1 MISIYPKAQS
11 PVKRVNH
18 EELLKMVHKNQLYNI
33 NALQLKKI
41 QAEQQAVS
49 AVPKTGFFAEN
60 EDFQPEHTSG
70 ILKLGVSQ
78 SLSWPGLY
86 KAQKNY
92 YRQQVKYYQFANAVT
107 DAGLK
112 RDLNK
117 TYYQLWFL
125 QNKQLLY
132 LKLDSIYTSLR
143 AAAILKVKTGD
154 SPGLDSISAN
164 VRLYELQA
172 LLKQLSKDML
182 IQQEALRQ
190 LLNTDETLLPVAQPL
205 EKLSFNAGADT
216 GMHPVLAQQSLQI
229 NKAEAYIAVTKNEN
243 KPEFSGRFFSQK
255 LWGAKNPYS
264 GFSISAAF
272 PLFTGK
278 AYQNKVKAANA
289 ELALQ
294 QQQFDYNAQ
303 VFSTQKKQLKLEVEK
318 NLSLLAFYENAGLN
332 QAEEIIKA
340 ASLAYRAGEI
350 SFADLSQFIT
360 QAIEIQKNY
369 LESLNTYNQSVI
381 QYNFYS
387 QP

>member
-1 MISIYPKAQS
+1 MVSISPKAQQ
-11 PVKRVNH
+11 PVKRVTN
-18 EELLKMVHKNQLYNI
+18 EELLKMTHKNQLYNI

-172 LLKQLSKDML
+172 LLMQLGKDML
-182 IQQEALRQ
+182 IQQEALSQ
-190 LLNTDETLLPVAQPL
+190 LLN
-205 EKLSFNAGADT
+205 
-216 GMHPVLAQQSLQI
+216 
-229 NKAEAYIAVTKNEN
+229 
-243 KPEFSGRFFSQK
+243 
-255 LWGAKNPYS
+255 
-264 GFSISAAF
+264 
-272 PLFTGK
+272 
-278 AYQNKVKAANA
+278 
-289 ELALQ
+289 
-294 QQQFDYNAQ
+294 
-303 VFSTQKKQLKLEVEK
+303 
-318 NLSLLAFYENAGLN
+318 
-332 QAEEIIKA
+332 
-340 ASLAYRAGEI
+340 
-350 SFADLSQFIT
+350 
-360 QAIEIQKNY
+360 
-369 LESLNTYNQSVI
+369 
-381 QYNFYS
+381 
-387 QP
+387 

>member
-1 MISIYPKAQS
+1 M
-11 PVKRVNH
+11 
-18 EELLKMVHKNQLYNI
+18 
-33 NALQLKKI
+33 
-41 QAEQQAVS
+41 
-49 AVPKTGFFAEN
+49 
-60 EDFQPEHTSG
+60 
-70 ILKLGVSQ
+70 
-78 SLSWPGLY
+78 Y

-117 TYYQLWFL
+117 TYYQLWYL